1 MKNESILEA
10 VKAGDAERVRSLLDE
25 DATLADARSAAGE
38 SALMTAVYRGRRD
51 LAAAL
56 LAAGA
61 SVDVFAA
68 AALGDVT
75 RLRALVTEAGNA
87 SPYAHDGWTPLHLAA
102 FFGHRDAAALLL
114 DAGAEVAAVS
124 RNSMRNTPL
133 HAAAAGGHSEVALLL
148 IDRGAPVSVPDAG
161 GHTPL
166 HIAADNGLLS
176 VVEALLARGADPLA
190 VDAEQMT
197 PLARAAARNH
207 NEIIDALNR

>member
-1 MKNESILEA
+1 MNTDTILEA
-10 VKAGDAERVRSLLDE
+10 VKAGDAERVRALLDQ
-25 DATLADARSAAGE
+25 DPRLADARSPTGE
-38 SALMTAVYRGRRD
+38 PVLMTAVYRGRRD

-61 SVDVFAA
+61 SVDVFAS
-68 AALGDVT
+68 AALGDVG
-75 RLRALVTEAGNA
+75 RLRALLTGAASA
-87 SPYAHDGWTPLHLAA
+87 SPYAHDGWTPLHLAS
-102 FFGHRDAAALLL
+102 FFGHRESAAMLL
-114 DAGAEVAAVS
+114 DAGADAAAVS

-133 HAAAAGGHSEVALLL
+133 HAAVAGGHVEVALLL

-166 HIAADNGLLS
+166 HIAADNGLLP

-207 NEIIDALNR
+207 NAIIDALNR